1 MVQGPITHVA
11 TIPGEEEGVQGPSTR
26 PGRPPP
32 LTRGVA
38 SDPAI
43 SRWDILYFRVV
54 THCTEN
60 PIYVFPEMKLRGLGT
75 RHLYLIDLI

>member
-11 TIPGEEEGVQGPSTR
+11 TIPVEEEGVQGPSTR

-32 LTRGVA
+32 LMRGVA

-43 SRWDILYFRVV
+43 SRWDTADLYSKVV
-54 THCTEN
+54 THCTKN
-60 PIYVFPEMKLRGLGT
+60 PIYVFQK
-75 RHLYLIDLI
+75 